1 MKNKQILVEINIFLK
16 KLVIKMNNKH
26 IQEGLVQIYVPEFD
40 KVSSQAPVFYNPAM
54 ELNRDLSILALQQFQ
69 INSNQKISICDAFGG
84 SGIRG
89 IRYSKEIS
97 GVFKVL
103 VNDISPLAVE
113 FVKENVRLNELT
125 NIEISQNDANL
136 VLREKRGEF
145 DVVDIDPFGTPS
157 YFVDSVANSL
167 KASSLLCITAT
178 DTSSL
183 CGTYKEPCIR
193 KYNSVPLKSEYCH
206 ENGIRILAG
215 FVAMNFA
222 KYKKS
227 VVVKFSHSSEHYM
240 RLYLQV
246 EKGAKEADES
256 LKNMGFIIN
265 CKKCLY
271 RDTVNGLA
279 PHIPKKCPRCQEK
292 LQVGG
297 PLWLG
302 KVQCADFIKNMI
314 SLTEEKSLNKEKQ
327 ILKLLNRCLE
337 ESNMPP
343 TFYDLHVVCKKL
355 KISAPP
361 LLDVLN
367 LLKEDG
373 FLVSRTHYQPTAIK
387 TNAPLEKIEDILT
400 HLHS

>member
-1 MKNKQILVEINIFLK
+1 
-16 KLVIKMNNKH
+16 MNNKH

-69 INSNQKISICDAFGG
+69 INSDQEISICDAFGG

-113 FVKENVRLNELT
+113 FGKENVRLNNLT

-215 FVAMNFA
+215 FVAMTFA
-222 KYKKS
+222 KYKKVLLS
-227 VVVKFSHSSEHYM
+227 NFRIVVNITCDYTYK
-240 RLYLQV
+240 LK
-246 EKGAKEADES
+246 KG
-256 LKNMGFIIN
+256 
-265 CKKCLY
+265 
-271 RDTVNGLA
+271 
-279 PHIPKKCPRCQEK
+279 PKKQM
-292 LQVGG
+292 
-297 PLWLG
+297 
-302 KVQCADFIKNMI
+302 N
-314 SLTEEKSLNKEKQ
+314 
-327 ILKLLNRCLE
+327 
-337 ESNMPP
+337 
-343 TFYDLHVVCKKL
+343 HL
-355 KISAPP
+355 KIWD
-361 LLDVLN
+361 L
-367 LLKEDG
+367 
-373 FLVSRTHYQPTAIK
+373 
-387 TNAPLEKIEDILT
+387 
-400 HLHS
+400 